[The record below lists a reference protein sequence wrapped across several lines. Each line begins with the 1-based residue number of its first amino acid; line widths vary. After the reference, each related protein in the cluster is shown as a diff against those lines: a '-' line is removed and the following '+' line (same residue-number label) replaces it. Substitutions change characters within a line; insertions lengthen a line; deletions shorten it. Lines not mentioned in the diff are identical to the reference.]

1 MADFG
6 QAKKRI
12 YTALIAMGVLSV
24 ASMVVLLT
32 PLTGSSNSRLAE
44 LQQLDT
50 TLRDKTRE
58 VVPLRGIDKKIVE
71 ARGEIND
78 FYGSRFPAE
87 QSSVPEALGK
97 IASAHSVKMDLA
109 KYESKTDPKAE
120 SRSEGKDNIAAALA
134 VGLHPVQVEA
144 AFSGSYPNMMRFIND
159 LERSK
164 TFFLLNSV
172 SLGESQGGEV
182 KLQLK
187 LETYVKAG
195 A

>member
-12 YTALIAMGVLSV
+12 YTSLIAMGVLSV
-24 ASMVVLLT
+24 ASLVVLLT
-32 PLTGSSNSRLAE
+32 PITGSSSSRLAE
-44 LQQLDT
+44 LQRLDA

-71 ARGEIND
+71 ARGEISD
-78 FYGSRFPAE
+78 FYETRFPAV

-97 IASAHSVKMDLA
+97 IASTHSVKMDLA

-120 SRSEGKDNIAAALA
+120 TRTGGNDNTAAALA
-134 VGLHPVQVEA
+134 VGLRPVQIEA
-144 AFSGSYPNMMRFIND
+144 GFTGTYPNMMRFINE
-159 LERSK
+159 LERAK
-164 TFFLLNSV
+164 TFFIVDSV
-172 SLGESQGGEV
+172 NLGESQGGDV
-182 KLQLK
+182 KLQMK

>member
-12 YTALIAMGVLSV
+12 YTSLIAMGVLSV
-24 ASMVVLLT
+24 ASLVVLLT
-32 PLTGSSNSRLAE
+32 PITGSSSSRLSE

-50 TLRDKTRE
+50 TLREKTRE

-71 ARGEIND
+71 ARGEIGD
-78 FYGSRFPAE
+78 FYANRFPAE
-87 QSSVPEALGK
+87 QSSVPDALGK
-97 IASAHSVKMDLA
+97 IAKTQSVKMDLA
-109 KYESKTDPKAE
+109 KYESKPADARP
-120 SRSEGKDNIAAALA
+120 EGKDNTAAALA
-134 VGLHPVQVEA
+134 VGLRPVQIDA
-144 AFSGSYPNMMRFIND
+144 AFTGSYPNMMRFIND

-164 TFFLLNSV
+164 TFFIVNSV
-172 SLGESQGGEV
+172 SLGESQGGDV

>member
-12 YTALIAMGVLSV
+12 YTSLIAMGVLSV
-24 ASMVVLLT
+24 ASLVVLLT
-32 PLTGSSNSRLAE
+32 PITGSSSSRLAE
-44 LQQLDT
+44 LQRLDA

-78 FYGSRFPAE
+78 FYETRFPAV

-97 IASAHSVKMDLA
+97 IASTHSVKMDLA

-120 SRSEGKDNIAAALA
+120 TRAEGNDNTAAALA
-134 VGLHPVQVEA
+134 VGLRPVQIEA
-144 AFSGSYPNMMRFIND
+144 GFTGTYPNMMRFINE
-159 LERSK
+159 LERAK
-164 TFFLLNSV
+164 TFFIVDSV
-172 SLGESQGGEV
+172 NLGESQGGDV
-182 KLQLK
+182 KLQMK